1 MTHKLI
7 LMSGPCGCGKTT
19 LSRLLAENPAA
30 ERTVHMHT
38 DDFYHYIK
46 KGYIP
51 PWETASKDQNEAVI
65 RAASACAG
73 QYALGGYEVYVD
85 GVVGPWFLGSWR
97 ELARQGVDLRYIILR
112 PSQETAVKRA
122 LEREQNQEFS
132 LTEETVRA
140 MWRDFAALGPYEA
153 HAVNTEGQSPA
164 ESARALRSRLDQ
176 GGFRLEGTS

>member
-1 MTHKLI
+1 MTGRI
-7 LMSGPCGCGKTT
+7 VIITGSPGTGKTT
-19 LSRLLAENPAA
+19 VSAILARESGL
-30 ERTVHMHT
+30 EKSVHMHT

-122 LEREQNQEFS
+122 LEREQNQEFP

-176 GGFRLEGTS
+176 GGFRLEGAS